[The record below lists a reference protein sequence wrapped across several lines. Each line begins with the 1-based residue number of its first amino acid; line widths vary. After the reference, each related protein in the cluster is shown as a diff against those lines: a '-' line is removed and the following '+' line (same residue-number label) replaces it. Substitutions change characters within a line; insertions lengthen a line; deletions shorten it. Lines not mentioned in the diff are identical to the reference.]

1 MVEITSIIIPL
12 IAAGIGG
19 TLAYYAASKA
29 ADKAHRHNLELF
41 EKNEQISE
49 SILISSLMAELLEL
63 KKLIEREFKERLLN
77 SDSEMFEWIFP
88 DDTDYFVVFNSSANQ
103 LGKIKDEALREKF
116 ISAYMEGKF
125 FYDSMKMNT
134 FLCNKRYELC
144 IQEIHFHPVSVTRV
158 ELSKWVS
165 EMEENLKHSKS
176 NNLAPSCKRLLAQID
191 ELNSMISN
199 KV

>member
-49 SILISSLMAELLEL
+49 SILIFSLMAELLEL

-88 DDTDYFVVFNSSANQ
+88 DGTDYFVVFNSSANQ
-103 LGKIKDEALREKF
+103 LGKIKDGALREKF

-144 IQEIHFHPVSVTRV
+144 LQKIHAHPVSVPQV
-158 ELSKWVS
+158 ELLSKWIS
-165 EMEENLKHSKS
+165 GIEENLKHSKS
-176 NNLAPSCKRLLAQID
+176 NNLAPSYKRLLAQID
-191 ELNSMISN
+191 ELNSMIS
-199 KV
+199 K